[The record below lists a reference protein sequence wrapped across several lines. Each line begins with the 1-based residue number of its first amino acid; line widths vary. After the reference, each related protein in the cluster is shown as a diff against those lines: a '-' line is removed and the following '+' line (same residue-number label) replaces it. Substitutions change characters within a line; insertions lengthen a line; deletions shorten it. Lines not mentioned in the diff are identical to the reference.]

1 MMRKGIFLVTL
12 AFSFDLMIQAEG
24 VCFPWQGAG
33 TINLC
38 KNPGKTNCLGV
49 SSGNT
54 CINLIGGPFVSG
66 YSSGGY
72 SCTIYAGRGCADTA
86 ISVDR
91 EGWSRFPITP
101 LSIRCPCN

>member
-1 MMRKGIFLVTL
+1 
-12 AFSFDLMIQAEG
+12 
-24 VCFPWQGAG
+24 
-33 TINLC
+33 
-38 KNPGKTNCLGV
+38 
-49 SSGNT
+49 
-54 CINLIGGPFVSG
+54 VSG